1 MLKNKDCLHEQ
12 AAGIGIAAKNL
23 NKFIKYCN
31 KKLASTNLGEGSYLV
46 DFEFNGSHCQDIE
59 SICFDLDNIKNIYG
73 KGIEEPKVIIN
84 KIIFDQSD
92 VFVMGKNKDSVKITK
107 DGISFVKFKD
117 ADFAQKI
124 QSYALGAITIY
135 GKMNLNE
142 FMGNYTPQVII
153 EDYELENAR
162 AMF

>member
-1 MLKNKDCLHEQ
+1 
-12 AAGIGIAAKNL
+12 
-23 NKFIKYCN
+23 
-31 KKLASTNLGEGSYLV
+31 
-46 DFEFNGSHCQDIE
+46 
-59 SICFDLDNIKNIYG
+59 
-73 KGIEEPKVIIN
+73 
-84 KIIFDQSD
+84 
-92 VFVMGKNKDSVKITK
+92 MGKNKDSVKIAK

-124 QSYALGAITIY
+124 RSYALGAITIY

>member
-1 MLKNKDCLHEQ
+1 
-12 AAGIGIAAKNL
+12 
-23 NKFIKYCN
+23 
-31 KKLASTNLGEGSYLV
+31 
-46 DFEFNGSHCQDIE
+46 
-59 SICFDLDNIKNIYG
+59 
-73 KGIEEPKVIIN
+73 
-84 KIIFDQSD
+84 
-92 VFVMGKNKDSVKITK
+92 MGKNKDSVKIAK

-117 ADFAQKI
+117 VDFAQKI

-142 FMGNYTPQVII
+142 FMGNYTPQVIV